1 MQRCHEINRIFRT
14 QEQWTNWIDRDGS
27 DIYSKE
33 LTDSLIDA
41 VKKNGLVEPIS
52 SRGYSPDEIGVNGQ
66 NYRETI
72 KAGHLISR
80 NRAILLA
87 LVEYERTITK
97 PLQGRN
103 CKVYAPEALTDFA
116 LYLRS
121 IFPRFIGSE
130 YTETTSEKDAIW
142 PIVSED
148 LMALTFPHSSFD
160 VVVTSD
166 VLEHVPDLD
175 RSLAEIHRVLVP
187 GGVTL
192 STFPFSFLRKG
203 ILRARSEQGQV
214 IHILSPQYHGNPMR
228 PDEGSLVFEV
238 PGWDIVDRSLSAGF
252 SDAFFYY
259 IRSARSGVVSADING
274 ILVFVARK

>member
-1 MQRCHEINRIFRT
+1 MKHHHEKNLVFRT
-14 QEQWTNWIDRDGS
+14 QEQWREWVGGDGS
-27 DIYSKE
+27 DIYSGE

-41 VKKNGLVEPIS
+41 VKKNGIIEPLS
-52 SRGYSPDEIGVNGQ
+52 NRSYSPDEILVNGR

-72 KAGHLISR
+72 KAGNLISR

-87 LVEYERTITK
+87 LVEYERTFKKLI
-97 PLQGRN
+97 QGRN

-121 IFPRFIGSE
+121 RFPRFIGSE
-130 YTETTSEKDAIW
+130 YAETPSEKAAIW

-148 LMALTFPHSSFD
+148 LTALTFPKSSFD

-175 RSLAEIHRVLVP
+175 RSLAEIHRVLLP
-187 GGVTL
+187 EGVTL

-203 ILRARSEQGQV
+203 IQRARLERGQL

-259 IRSARSGVVSADING
+259 VRSARSGVVSADING
-274 ILVFVARK
+274 ILVFVAIK